1 MSLHPTDATSIPA
14 ETQRVA
20 RAAFPKGT
28 LAMHLRDTLGNVFT
42 DPMFAQLFP
51 RRGQPAEAPWRLA
64 GIVKLSQGVQ
74 KVTLEVGGISPSQ
87 ALFLS
92 AVGGKAAVK
101 PTTPHESG
109 IRWES

>member
-1 MSLHPTDATSIPA
+1 MSLHPTDATSIPT

-42 DPMFAQLFP
+42 DPMFAPLFP

-64 GIVKLSQGVQ
+64 LITVFQFAEHLSD
-74 KVTLEVGGISPSQ
+74 
-87 ALFLS
+87 
-92 AVGGKAAVK
+92 
-101 PTTPHESG
+101 
-109 IRWES
+109 R